1 MHHIRLDSDT
11 DFDGWRTAAR
21 GLVVADVAPAD
32 VTWTVAGDEPELFD
46 APGLAQGAGAFAE
59 ATATFDQ
66 VAPPTQPASPSSD
79 IAPPS
84 PTQTFNVPAR
94 FVELAKTAIL
104 HRDPQRFAYLYQLLW
119 RLRSNPELMHIATDP
134 DVARLQGMAKAV
146 RRDEHKMHAFVRFR
160 EIGREPKSRY
170 VAWFEPEH
178 HIVELAA
185 PFFARRFAD
194 MEWSILTPDVCAH
207 WDGHAVALTPGVAKS
222 MAPSDD
228 RLEETWRT
236 YYASIFNPARLKT
249 KAMQAEMPK
258 KYWRNLPEA
267 ALIKPLIEDAE
278 RKASAMVAAAA
289 TAPKKPQRQEQ
300 PMTKANT
307 KHGADTL
314 AHLREEA
321 KDCRACDLWK
331 PATQTVFGEGPQ
343 HATVML
349 VGEQPGDKEDLAGK
363 PFVGPAGQMLDRA
376 LAEAGID
383 RTKTYVTNA
392 VKHFKFVPR
401 GKIRLHQK
409 PNTPEI
415 KACRQWYER
424 ELATLQP
431 QLVVAMG
438 ATAAQSVL
446 GKITPINK
454 TRGHLLDQADGTQ
467 VLVTVH
473 PSYLLRLPDED
484 AKALEYKRFVD
495 DLKIVAAHLNK
506 AHAA

>member
-1 MHHIRLDSDT
+1 MTKWSRKAKYDMHHVRINSDT
-11 DFDGWRTAAR
+11 DFDGWRNTAR
-21 GLVVADVAPAD
+21 ELVLADVAPAD
-32 VTWTVAGDEPELFD
+32 VSWTVAGNEPELFD
-46 APGLAQGAGAFAE
+46 SPELAPAVMRDASAVP
-59 ATATFDQ
+59 TSTTS
-66 VAPPTQPASPSSD
+66 VALQPS
-79 IAPPS
+79 
-84 PTQTFNVPAR
+84 FNVPFR
-94 FVELAKTAIL
+94 FVELVKTAIL

-119 RLRSNPELMHIATDP
+119 RLRANPELMQVATDS
-134 DVARLQGMAKAV
+134 DVAQLQAMAKAV
-146 RRDEHKMHAFVRFR
+146 RRDEHKMRAFVRFR
-160 EIGREPKSRY
+160 EIGREPHSRY

-185 PFFARRFAD
+185 PFFAHRFAD

-207 WDGHAVALTPGVAKS
+207 WDGRAIAITPGVAKS
-222 MAPSDD
+222 LAPSED

-258 KYWRNLPEA
+258 KYWQNLPEA
-267 ALIKPLIEDAE
+267 KLIKPLIEDAE
-278 RKASAMVAAAA
+278 RKAHAMIAADA

-300 PMTKANT
+300 PMTSA

-314 AHLREEA
+314 TYLRA
-321 KDCRACDLWK
+321 QARDCRACELWK

-343 HATVML
+343 HASVML
-349 VGEQPGDKEDLAGK
+349 VGEQPGDKEDLAGR
-363 PFVGPAGQMLDRA
+363 PFVGPAGQMLERA

-383 RTKTYVTNA
+383 RSKTYVTNA

-424 ELATLQP
+424 ELATVKP
-431 QLVVAMG
+431 QLIVAMG

-446 GKITPINK
+446 GRITPINK
-454 TRGHLLDQADGTQ
+454 TRGRLIDAGEGPR

-484 AKALEYKRFVD
+484 AKAREYERFVE
-495 DLKIVAAHLNK
+495 DLRIVAARLTK